1 MIQAPRATTR
11 KLLATASLA
20 LLVGCGQQITADE
33 YLEKARQH
41 LASGAY
47 SAATVEL
54 NNALQADPQH
64 AQARWLSAQSAL
76 ALGDG
81 QKAERD
87 ARRALEQGISPS
99 DVQPVL
105 VRALFLQAEIDKV
118 LAETSIPPR
127 EAPPAL
133 VAELTALRGTAH
145 LFKNDLDTA
154 RQEFEKA
161 LKLDP
166 HCPEALHGFA
176 LLMSLRGAADAA
188 REWIQKAIDAAPS
201 NADAW
206 TLLGDLE
213 LEAGNYGAAESAF
226 TKAIDNR
233 AYVTLDRAKRAFAR
247 IRQDKLQEAEADLRP
262 LSQQRLNHYYADYVR
277 GILAFREARLN
288 DAANAFEASFNANPD
303 FAPNRVYL
311 ATTRLLTG
319 QPEQALSHAEFIR
332 RIAPHSA
339 EAARLLGAIQIN
351 RSDYAAARRAL
362 ETALEMQPNDTAA
375 LQMLFSTSLL
385 EGNRDKG
392 LSYAKR
398 LAALL
403 PDSED
408 AHNALMLAQLMS
420 GEALS
425 ASDPQPRAA
434 DTGYR
439 NEFIRALAAFRD
451 NRFAE
456 ARELVQALRATHPNE
471 TDPINLSAAIHLAT
485 GRWAD
490 AKHDLESVLQRKPND
505 GNSRKNLARIA
516 LQEGDA
522 QRARALLQPLA
533 PARPIDET
541 AIVLLATTQMRLGE
555 DKQAVALLEDALRA
569 QPTAH
574 NALAMLAR
582 LHLAQGEPSKA
593 LERLRGL
600 GAAQLEQMPIFF
612 ELRGRAQMA
621 SGDFNSARATFDHWA
636 RFAPTSGAAHYW
648 LAESLGRV
656 GDLPAARTA
665 LTRALEV
672 APQYLPAR
680 IGELRMLTL
689 AGSREPAA
697 AAAKRLETDF
707 GPTREVLAATGWHAL
722 ATGNFAVAEE
732 KLRAAFDMAPDSELV
747 VLLARALWGQEKHDE
762 TFAHLNEWLRA
773 HPADPAALLHLAGAH
788 LSLQQNDKAVSTYR
802 RMLEHHPNHVPSIN
816 NVAWLIRKDRADE
829 ALQLARRAHELSPQD
844 PFVLDTLGML
854 YFERK
859 DLQQANWF
867 LTQALELNPND
878 GQLRLHVAQV
888 LIEQG
893 KHKEARDL
901 LVKVIEDSSGTPL
914 EIDAR
919 KLLDQAGG
927 RG

>member
-1 MIQAPRATTR
+1 MIQIPRSTSR
-11 KLLATASLA
+11 KLAAAAGLA
-20 LLVGCGQQITADE
+20 LLFGCGKQLTPDA
-33 YLEKARQH
+33 YVEKARQH

-87 ARRALEQGISPS
+87 ARRALEHGIPPS
-99 DVQPVL
+99 DAQPVL
-105 VRALFLQAEIDKV
+105 VRAIFLQADIDKV
-118 LAETSIPPR
+118 LSETSIPPR
-127 EAPPAL
+127 EASPAV
-133 VAELTALRGTAH
+133 VAELTALRGTAY
-145 LFKNDLDTA
+145 LFKNDLESA
-154 RQEFEKA
+154 RLAFEKA
-161 LKLDP
+161 LELDP
-166 HCPEALHGFA
+166 LSPDGLHGLA
-176 LLMSLRGAADAA
+176 LMQSLRGDLASA
-188 REWIQKAIDAAPS
+188 REWAKKAIDAAPTA
-201 NADAW
+201 ADAW

-213 LEAGNYGAAESAF
+213 LEAGDYAAAESAF
-226 TKAIDNR
+226 SKAIDNR

-247 IRQDKLQEAEADLRP
+247 IRQSKLQEAEVDLRS
-262 LSQQRLNHYYADYVR
+262 LAENRLAHPYADYVR
-277 GILAFREARLN
+277 GMLAFRQARLN
-288 DAANAFEASFNANPD
+288 DAANAFEASFNANPN

-332 RIAPHSA
+332 RIAPQSA
-339 EAARLLGAIQIN
+339 EAARLLGAVQIN
-351 RSDYAAARRAL
+351 RSDYAAARQAL
-362 ETALEMQPNDTAA
+362 ETALEIQPDDAAA
-375 LQMLFSTSLL
+375 LQMLVSTSLL
-385 EGNRDKG
+385 EGNREKG

-398 LAALL
+398 LSALL
-403 PDSED
+403 PDSEE

-420 GEALS
+420 GEALP
-425 ASDPQPRAA
+425 ASDPQTRATG
-434 DTGYR
+434 TGYR
-439 NEFIRALAAFRD
+439 AEFIRALAAFRD

-456 ARELVQALRATHPNE
+456 ARELVQALRTTNPNE
-471 TDPINLSAAIHLAT
+471 IDPINLSAAIHLAT
-485 GRWAD
+485 GQWAD
-490 AKHDLESVLQRKPND
+490 AKRDLENVLERKPND
-505 GNSRKNLARIA
+505 GNASKNLARIA

-533 PARPIDET
+533 ETRPVDEA
-541 AIVLLATTQMRLGE
+541 AIVLLATAQMRLGE
-555 DKQAVALLEDALRA
+555 EKQAVTLLENALQA

-574 NALAMLAR
+574 NVLAMLAR
-582 LHLAQGEPSKA
+582 LHLAQGESA
-593 LERLRGL
+593 RTLERLRGL
-600 GAAQLEQMPIFF
+600 SSAQLEQMPILF

-621 SGDFNSARATFDHWA
+621 SGDFISARATFDHWA
-636 RFAPTSGAAHYW
+636 RFVPSSGAAHFW

-665 LTRALEV
+665 LMRALEL
-672 APQYLPAR
+672 APRYLPAR
-680 IGELRMLTL
+680 TGELRMLTL
-689 AGSREPAA
+689 SGDREGAA
-697 AAAKRLETDF
+697 ASAKRLETDF

-722 ATGNFAVAEE
+722 VTGNLHVAEE
-732 KLRAAFDMAPDSELV
+732 KLRAAFELMPDSELV
-747 VLLARALWGQEKHDE
+747 VLLARALWGQEKYDE
-762 TFAHLNEWLRA
+762 TFAHLDDWLRT

-788 LSLQQNDKAVSTYR
+788 LSLQQNDKAVIAYR

-816 NVAWLIRKDRADE
+816 NVAWLIRKERADE
-829 ALQLARRAHELSPQD
+829 ALQLARRAHELAPQD

-859 DLQQANWF
+859 DLQQASWF

-888 LIEQG
+888 LLEQG
-893 KHKEARDL
+893 KHKEARDH
-901 LVKVIEDSSGTPL
+901 LVKLLEESSGTPL

-919 KLLDQAGG
+919 KLLEQVGN